1 MRYRPL
7 VALLHLVVE
16 EVNHAVEEM
25 LARVAAIDA
34 VVAVSVDLHLELLV
48 VLHVGLADL
57 GAVAEVHVVVGGA
70 VDKE

>member
-1 MRYRPL
+1 MRYRTR

-34 VVAVSVDLHLELLV
+34 VVAVGVDLHLELLV

-57 GAVAEVHVVVGGA
+57 GAVAEVYVVVGGA
-70 VDKE
+70 VDEE